1 MYCSS
6 CGAESTLELNYCN
19 RCGANMSQVIAP
31 QQQIVPMSLTK
42 PVVAIGLTTLIL
54 TLGGFA
60 VLGIAAFNLGQVFRT
75 PDPLIAMMIFGM
87 ITIAISDIMLLRL
100 LSRIVR
106 TALEGRP
113 VAHLPKAAAR
123 EVPKQLSPRLEPVPS
138 VTENTT
144 RTFTPL
150 FRESSDRGTK

>member
-1 MYCSS
+1 
-6 CGAESTLELNYCN
+6 
-19 RCGANMSQVIAP
+19 MSQVIAP
-31 QQQIVPMSLTK
+31 QQQIAPISVTK
-42 PVVAIGLTTLIL
+42 PVVAIGLTTLLL

-60 VLGIAAFNLGQVFRT
+60 VLAIAAFNLAQVFRT
-75 PDPLIAMMIFGM
+75 SDPLIAMMMFGM

-106 TALEGRP
+106 AALEGRP
-113 VAHLPKAAAR
+113 VAHLPKAPPR

>member
-31 QQQIVPMSLTK
+31 QQQIAPISLTK
-42 PVVAIGLTTLIL
+42 PVVAIGLTTLLL

-60 VLGIAAFNLGQVFRT
+60 VLGIAAFNLAQVLRT
-75 PDPLIAMMIFGM
+75 SDPLIAMMMFGM

-113 VAHLPKAAAR
+113 VAHLPKAAPR

-144 RTFTPL
+144 RTFSPL